1 MATAQSSSLTGN
13 SAGNLA
19 ISGVV
24 TPTSDPQAPKTPAG
38 DATGALLAGANV
50 GLALFD
56 QDRCLLACNEAY
68 RELRGHLA
76 EELVKG
82 ARLED
87 LIRIVLERLEL
98 SEEQIAARLQA
109 AMDRL
114 AAGGKD
120 TFRYVTPGAKL
131 IELHRTCLPGGT
143 LVETVRE
150 LEPAAEVTDL
160 NVQFAQIAANAR
172 QRMTQALD
180 VMAEGFALF
189 DADEKLVV
197 FNRKYV
203 ECRWMIAELIVRGAS
218 YETLLAEEIRRG
230 GFDLRG
236 RTREDYLASALKR
249 HATPGVPTEVPLA
262 DGSWHLINET
272 RTSDGGIVQ
281 TRSDI
286 TTIKQREA
294 DLRDLTREL
303 RVRNQ
308 MFDTILENMSQG
320 ICLFDAEQRVVFAS
334 RRYGEIYGLKAQQ
347 IASGTSYKEILEARI
362 ATGLYAHVDGEQYVR
377 EGLASFSEKL
387 SQTVRLADG
396 RTIAVVRVPMTD
408 GGLVSTHEDITER
421 EQLNERLAV
430 QHVRLDAA
438 LENMVQGLAMYDAD
452 QRLIICNHRYLEMYR
467 LSPEI
472 VKPGVALSEV
482 MLHSAEVGNYTEE
495 EARRVLKERHET
507 RGQMTRRT
515 FKQHLRDGRV
525 MAVVSEPMAD
535 GGTIATCLD
544 ITDSELHAERMREH
558 AQKLERSNR
567 ELQDFAYVASHDL
580 QEPLRKIEAFGDR
593 LATRF
598 GENLPDDGR
607 MFLERMQNAA
617 GRMRRLINDLLDYS
631 RVTTKAKPFTRV
643 ALDEV
648 LTGVLSDLQI
658 RIEETG
664 AVIKSEPLPAVEAD
678 ATQMRQLLQ
687 NVLANALKFRKAD
700 VKPEIVIT
708 CSVDERARP
717 GNNVPHLRME
727 IRDNGIGFDNKYKE
741 QIFTIFQRLHG
752 RLEYEGTGV
761 GLATVRKIV
770 ERHGGTI
777 DADGQPGIGATF
789 IIDLPMRHQGEAATG

>member
-1 MATAQSSSLTGN
+1 MTTAQSSQLAFLGTELPGHDERVATTG
-13 SAGNLA
+13 A
-19 ISGVV
+19 I
-24 TPTSDPQAPKTPAG
+24 
-38 DATGALLAGANV
+38 DATGALLAGASV
-50 GLALFD
+50 GLAMFD
-56 QDRCLLACNEAY
+56 KDLRLLACNESY
-68 RELRGHLA
+68 RVLRGHTPD
-76 EELVKG
+76 ELVAG

-87 LIRIVLERLEL
+87 LIRCVLQRMEL
-98 SEEQIAARLQA
+98 SDEQIAVRLKA
-109 AMDRL
+109 AMDRVIP
-114 AAGGKD
+114 GSED
-120 TFRYVTPGAKL
+120 SFRYVAASTKL
-131 IELHRTCLPGGT
+131 VEVNRSCLPSGT

-150 LEPAAEVTDL
+150 LEPTASVTDL
-160 NVQFAQIAANAR
+160 NVQFAQIASNAR

-203 ECRWMIAELIVRGAS
+203 ECRTLVADLIVRGAS
-218 YETLLAEEIRRG
+218 YQALLAEEIRRG
-230 GFDLRG
+230 AFDLRG
-236 RTREDYLASALKR
+236 RTFDAYLASALRR
-249 HATPGVPTEVPLA
+249 HSNPGTPTEVPLA

-272 RTSDGGIVQ
+272 RTADGGIVQ

-286 TTIKQREA
+286 TQLKQREA
-294 DLRDLTREL
+294 DLRNLTREL
-303 RVRNQ
+303 HTRNA
-308 MFDTILENMSQG
+308 MFDAILDSMSQG
-320 ICLFDAEQRVVFAS
+320 LCLFDAEQRIVFAN
-334 RRYGEIYGLKAQQ
+334 RRYAEIYGLSPDHAKPGM
-347 IASGTSYKEILEARI
+347 SLKEILEARI
-362 ATGLYAHVDGEQYVR
+362 STGLYGNIDTSKFVQD
-377 EGLASFSEKL
+377 GLASFHTKVSQVLKL
-387 SQTVRLADG
+387 SDG
-396 RTIAVVRVPMTD
+396 RSIAVLRLPMPD
-408 GGLVSTHEDITER
+408 GSLVSTHEDITER
-421 EQLNERLAV
+421 ERLNDRVAA
-430 QHVRLDAA
+430 QHMQLDAA
-438 LENMVQGLAMYDAD
+438 LESMVQGLAMYDAD
-452 QRLIICNHRYLEMYR
+452 QRLIVCNRRYLKMFS

-472 VKPGVALSEV
+472 VKPGVALSDV
-482 MLHSAEVGNYTEE
+482 MMHSASVGNYTEE

-507 RGQMTRRT
+507 RHQSTRRT
-515 FKQHLRDGRV
+515 FKQNLRDGRV
-525 MAVVSEPMAD
+525 IAVVSEPTAN

-544 ITDSELHAERMREH
+544 VTDAERHADELREH
-558 AQKLERSNR
+558 TLKLERSNR

-593 LATRF
+593 LVTRY
-598 GENLPDDGR
+598 GKDLPDDGR
-607 MFLERMQNAA
+607 MFLDRMQNAA

-643 ALDEV
+643 ALGDV

-664 AVIKSEPLPAVEAD
+664 AVIKSETLPAIDGD

-700 VKPEIVIT
+700 VKPEISIT
-708 CSVDERARP
+708 CSMDDRARAGQRP
-717 GNNVPHLRME
+717 PHVRIE

-770 ERHGGTI
+770 ERHGGSI

-789 IIDLPMRHQGEAATG
+789 IIELPTHQAGEVTG